1 MRNSRTFLS
10 QILDRWATNGDT
22 LSVTSTN
29 IVENKAVFAVLEVRC
44 PSFAAWCGIG
54 ATNKKRLVLK
64 GF

>member
-1 MRNSRTFLS
+1 
-10 QILDRWATNGDT
+10 LDRWATNGDT